1 MNGYWVPHREA
12 RDFYGVSDS
21 TIRRWASTN
30 KIVFKRTPSGQRT
43 YFINDKTCSEN
54 KLSLENTILENYVYC
69 RVSSNKQKDDLERQI
84 QFLSS
89 KYPGYKIIKDIGSG
103 LNYKRPG
110 LLKLLEQSS
119 KGNINEIVVA
129 SKDRLCRFGFE
140 LIEWIFLQ
148 NHTKLVVLEH
158 SDKTH
163 EQKFTEDILAILQ
176 VFACRWNGQRKY
188 SDKIKKNKITSN
200 VFTKETVTEMESSP
214 QVHI

>member
-1 MNGYWVPHREA
+1 MNGYRVPHREA

-30 KIVFKRTPSGQRT
+30 KIVFKRTQSGQHT
-43 YFINDKTCSEN
+43 YFINDKTCSNN
-54 KLSLENTILENYVYC
+54 KLPLENTILENYVYC

-84 QFLSS
+84 QFLSN

-140 LIEWIFLQ
+140 LIEWVFLQ
-148 NHTKLVVLEH
+148 NNTKLMVLEH
-158 SDKTH
+158 SAKTH
-163 EQKFTEDILAILQ
+163 
-176 VFACRWNGQRKY
+176 
-188 SDKIKKNKITSN
+188 
-200 VFTKETVTEMESSP
+200 
-214 QVHI
+214 

>member
-1 MNGYWVPHREA
+1 MNGYWAPHREA

-119 KGNINEIVVA
+119 KGNINE
-129 SKDRLCRFGFE
+129 
-140 LIEWIFLQ
+140 WIFLQ

-200 VFTKETVTEMESSP
+200 VFTEETVTEMESSP